1 MNDHQQKLTKNL
13 DPPKNGT
20 RNLHKQHISRSSG
33 SNWNHPHFDSE
44 LIQFWCNRPTTS
56 WFQSVPFWEI
66 QCLWFGFCGHQG
78 CIGRPQQR
86 RLEGREGFREMMR
99 GLYVAENEGSLQ
111 NEWSCYLPQVLF
123 IFFSRGVPNFKFHQ
137 IPRKRTP
144 PKTNSSHK
152 PSRIHQT
159 PQNGLENNGIP
170 SKFPHRNALFDPQN
184 GWFQDQTG
192 GTSPSLRS
200 FSPFFHGNQ
209 KGAPT
214 IWPARQLR
222 EGSAWPFGRV

>member
-1 MNDHQQKLTKNL
+1 MIIKKTHKKSR
-13 DPPKNGT
+13 PPKNGT
-20 RNLHKQHISRSSG
+20 QNLHEQHISRSSR

-44 LIQFWCNRPTTS
+44 LIQFRCNQPTTS

-66 QCLWFGFCGHQG
+66 QCLRFGFCGHQG

-86 RLEGREGFREMMR
+86 RLEGREVFGIWCVGFTWLKMK
-99 GLYVAENEGSLQ
+99 AASK

-137 IPRKRTP
+137 LPRKCTP

-159 PQNGLENNGIP
+159 PENGLENQGIP

-184 GWFQDQTG
+184 GWFQDLWG
-192 GTSPSLRS
+192 
-200 FSPFFHGNQ
+200 
-209 KGAPT
+209 
-214 IWPARQLR
+214 
-222 EGSAWPFGRV
+222 